1 MFCKNLDINQVCE
14 LRFPNVNLWMTY
26 IHDPDSVFNSYS
38 SIIELVCNFIDDNIG
53 MNEEIVLIN
62 LTSPQR
68 NQIYRQLSEI
78 GIRFIKNNN
87 PPKSISVSTHNVW
100 TVPFIP
106 RHTSPHNY
114 PIYWNSISTDFYNQ
128 LRDTVTIYD
137 RSTNNM
143 VVTIE
148 QFFEFKKNDRWSRNQ
163 HRLNSYTDSTELFG
177 FSDVLVQNTVSHDTF
192 EQETDNMQKKLDISD
207 LLFDIKEKITSGQY
221 KELMEKLADIK

>member
-1 MFCKNLDINQVCE
+1 
-14 LRFPNVNLWMTY
+14 MTY

-53 MNEEIVLIN
+53 MNDEIVLIN
-62 LTSPQR
+62 LSTPQR
-68 NQIYRQLSEI
+68 NQIYRQLGDL
-78 GIRFIKNNN
+78 GIVFIKNNHS
-87 PPKSISVSTHNVW
+87 PKSISVSTHNVW
-100 TVPFIP
+100 TVPLIL
-106 RHTSPHNY
+106 SPHNY

-137 RSTNNM
+137 RSTNKM

-148 QFFEFKKNDRWSRNQ
+148 QFFEFKKNYRWSRNQ
-163 HRLNSYTDSTELFG
+163 HRLNSYNDSTELFG

-192 EQETDNMQKKLDISD
+192 EQETDNMQKKLAISD
-207 LLFDIKEKITSGQY
+207 LLFDIKEKITSGEY